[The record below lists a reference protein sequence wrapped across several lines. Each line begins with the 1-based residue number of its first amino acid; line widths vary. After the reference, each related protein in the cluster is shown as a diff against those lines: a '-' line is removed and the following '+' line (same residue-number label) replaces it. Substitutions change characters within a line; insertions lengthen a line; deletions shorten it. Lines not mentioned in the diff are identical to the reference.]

1 MNTSS
6 ELLLPY
12 GCPETGPLVSVAA
25 AVRGVRYTCPGCA
38 SVLVLKDSPAK
49 KRRKHFSHPSHGACS
64 QESIFHATAKR
75 LVAEAI
81 RDHAGGKGDGI
92 FIRMNCRSCTVPIEY
107 PIPRDTFTD
116 AKEEHSMDG
125 YRCDVVGLKDS
136 EVRLA
141 IEIMHTHRTTEIK
154 TAALS
159 VKMVEL
165 ESFDVLS
172 DPCRWRP
179 IRNTLKPRLCAKCKE
194 IADRPVPPPV
204 IRPTPQPAPRP
215 VARPPVRPAPTPVP
229 RVAPVPPPVAV
240 PYNATRYF
248 IRNTATLAPFAKELE
263 QLLRGDLGRGNLRR
277 GRRRF

>member
-1 MNTSS
+1 MQSTS
-6 ELLLPY
+6 ELRVPY
-12 GCPETGPLVSVAA
+12 GLVATGSLVSVEEAA
-25 AVRGVRYTCPGCA
+25 RGVRYTCPGCG
-38 SVLVLKDSPAK
+38 SILVLKDSSAK
-49 KRRKHFSHPSHGACS
+49 KRRKHFSHPSNGACS

-81 RDHAGGKGDGI
+81 GDHAAGKGDGI

-107 PIPRDTFTD
+107 AIPRDTFTH
-116 AKEEHSMDG
+116 AVEEHSMDG

-154 TAALS
+154 TVALS

-179 IRNTLKPRLCAKCKE
+179 IRNTLKPRVCAKCTE
-194 IADRPVPPPV
+194 IADRPAPPPPPV
-204 IRPTPQPAPRP
+204 ALPAPRP
-215 VARPPVRPAPTPVP
+215 VSRPVARSPVRPAPAP
-229 RVAPVPPPVAV
+229 APVPPPVAN

-248 IRNTATLAPFAKELE
+248 IRNTATLAPFSKELE
-263 QLLRGDLGRGNLRR
+263 QLLRGDPGRRNPRR